1 MIPVP
6 SDDPVAKVLIDYTVG
21 CIDALAIANGATHNE
36 IMMTKD
42 GPCLVEVNCRVHG
55 HSGALTVAA
64 GGGRPGRVAHTSAPA
79 CAQARGCRSP
89 TAARAASPRCTRTS
103 TSL

>member
-64 GGGRPGRVAHTSAPA
+64 GGWETW
-79 CAQARGCRSP
+79 ARR
-89 TAARAASPRCTRTS
+89 
-103 TSL
+103 